1 MKIVKTILRN
11 RIGNQFMN
19 DCIICFVEPA
29 MIATISDAVIID
41 RFQKMKNRPQNA
53 SMRVQLVPLVVMIEH
68 RPQATGYFV
77 CAMRWSPKHKRSE
90 WQHR

>member
-1 MKIVKTILRN
+1 VKTILRN

-53 SMRVQLVPLVVMIEH
+53 SMR
-68 RPQATGYFV
+68 GK
-77 CAMRWSPKHKRSE
+77 S
-90 WQHR
+90 